1 MNKNHNKEFCFRA
14 TPKGIF
20 MKKLY
25 KWFIKHPIF
34 GSLSAALFLCI
45 PWGILRQAGETSSFH
60 SPVDQL
66 LYVLILCPFLVYP
79 LVLTLLNLLFF
90 GACKKGGDLLRASH
104 RIEYAIL
111 LLGSLLTL
119 LLLCFSEIRFADWQ
133 TVLYNQELHTPVA
146 TASVPTIAVLL
157 SLAAAGYLILTL
169 IPLKKL
175 SPLITVFS
183 LSGMYL
189 GAFLCIV
196 WIVQVLR
203 WELVEFYLC
212 LLPFNVV
219 LIVGKR
225 TAELVLQWN
234 REGLGQNVKKKGKQ
248 GAVLQRLEHLLNRS
262 ENWPWLALIGIFP
275 LLGASIAVLALFGQQ
290 PDAMIRAWTQTS
302 DWNLSTQVSPQ
313 NIYVDEHYLCTVA
326 AGGHR
331 KIVKPLRMG
340 IRHGRRVIV
349 NRQLC
354 IANAFEQI
362 LEERTPRFHHAIRR
376 LYDRHGYPIAK
387 HIHSPYAADIVYFV
401 MKPLEWLFLVIL
413 YCCDCQPENRIA
425 VQYFPKIPGIQSN
438 GKRSKK
444 AGL

>member
-25 KWFIKHPIF
+25 QKFIKYPIT
-34 GSLSAALFLCI
+34 GSLLLSVFLSIFIEILWQAKNHLFFDEI
-45 PWGILRQAGETSSFH
+45 SSQVLFA
-60 SPVDQL
+60 
-66 LYVLILCPFLVYP
+66 LILTLFLVYP
-79 LVLTLLNLLFF
+79 LVLTLFNFLFLF
-90 GACKKGGDLLRASH
+90 SCKGNQEVRQAGH
-104 RIEYAIL
+104 RMEYTTL
-111 LLGSLLTL
+111 LLGLVLTPLLAS
-119 LLLCFSEIRFADWQ
+119 FSEIRFVDWEV
-133 TVLYNQELHTPVA
+133 TLYNSELHTPIA
-146 TASVPTIAVLL
+146 TWSLPTLL
-157 SLAAAGYLILTL
+157 TLAFLAIAGYLILTL
-169 IPLKKL
+169 IPLIKL
-175 SPLITVFS
+175 PPLITVFS
-183 LSGMYL
+183 ISAMYL
-189 GAFLCIV
+189 GCILCIV
-196 WIVQVLR
+196 WIIQLIQ
-203 WELVEFYLC
+203 WGLIALYLC
-212 LLPFNVV
+212 LLPFNCT

-225 TAELVLQWN
+225 ILELVFQWN
-234 REGLGQNVKKKGKQ
+234 QDGMGQTHQKKGH
-248 GAVLQRLEHLLNRS
+248 GFLIALLNRLLNRS
-262 ENWPWLALIGIFP
+262 IHWPWLALIGVFP
-275 LLGASIAVLALFGQQ
+275 LLGVAIAILTLFGQQ
-290 PDAMIRAWTQTS
+290 PDAIIRAWTQTS

>member
-1 MNKNHNKEFCFRA
+1 
-14 TPKGIF
+14 

-25 KWFIKHPIF
+25 KWFIKYPIF

-45 PWGILRQAGETSSFH
+45 PWGILRQAKEASSFQNPLH
-60 SPVDQL
+60 QV

-90 GACKKGGDLLRASH
+90 GACKKGGDPLRASH
-104 RIEYAIL
+104 RIEYVTL

-119 LLLCFSEIRFADWQ
+119 LLLGFSEIRFADWQ

-146 TASVPTIAVLL
+146 TASLPTIAVLL
-157 SLAAAGYLILTL
+157 SLAAAGYLILSL
-169 IPLKKL
+169 IPLKEL
-175 SPLITVFS
+175 PPLITVFS

-196 WIVQVLR
+196 WIVQVIR
-203 WELVEFYLC
+203 WELVEIYLC

-234 REGLGQNVKKKGKQ
+234 REGLGQNAKKKGKQ
-248 GAVLQRLEHLLNRS
+248 GAILQRLERLLNRS

-275 LLGASIAVLALFGQQ
+275 LLGASIAILTLFGQQ
-290 PDAMIRAWTQTS
+290 PDAIIRAWTQTS

-313 NIYVDEHYLCTVA
+313 NIFLDEHYLCTVA

-340 IRHGRRVIV
+340 IRHGHRVIV

-354 IANAFEQI
+354 IANAFEQL
-362 LEERTPRFHHAIRR
+362 LEERVPRFHRAVRGF
-376 LYDRHGYPIAK
+376 YDRHGYPIAR
-387 HIHSPYAADIVYFV
+387 HIHSPYAADGIYFL
-401 MKPLEWLFLVIL
+401 MKPLEWVFLAIL
-413 YCCDCQPENRIA
+413 YCCDCKPENRIA
-425 VQYFPKIPGIQSN
+425 LQYFPKLPQAQPN
-438 GKRSKK
+438 EKK